1 MTVPVEMVI
10 QSHLSD
16 LIEFGENFPREEKET
31 RLKFIKY
38 LIHFH
43 KMDSEI
49 DPDAVFK
56 TFLHYFNKKK

>member
-16 LIEFGENFPREEKET
+16 LIDVGEHFTTEERTT
-31 RLKFIKY
+31 RLKFLKY
-38 LIHFH
+38 LVHFH

-49 DPDAVFK
+49 DPDAVYE